1 MGADKTNNIMTLSS
15 GVSQPLLAD
24 VQYFELYS
32 SSALNRKLKN
42 IVLPGFY
49 CGFEP
54 VPGTGLS
61 VRITSENSEGKGA
74 ASVDVNNVQISVQ
87 QIEDV
92 TVSVKAGATNII
104 VLEANFEHGVK
115 TTQVDSASSVS
126 AARIYARTD
135 NTIGQNQIEL
145 CRVIVPS
152 GATAV
157 TKEMIV
163 LKYRVNRAVG
173 VEFSNE
179 ISSTEE
185 RKAATP
191 LAVKTLH
198 DLVDTKAPINSPNL
212 TGTPTTPT
220 APQGTNNTQIASTA
234 FVMAAIAALVDSSP
248 DALNTLNE
256 LAAALGNDPNFSAT
270 VTRLI
275 GEKVAKDGD
284 TMTGKLNLPQTS
296 AFGIN
301 TNNRLGGNSLTLG
314 DHDTGIK
321 QEGDGV
327 LSVFAN
333 GQRVFLFTERSIT
346 SLKELLIGDARYSTG
361 GDVYGSQWGDGWLSS
376 WLSARF
382 AECANASH
390 NHPWSQITDV
400 PAASLTQSGIVQLS
414 SAINSTSET
423 LAATPKAVKAAY
435 DLAAG
440 KAPSSHTHPW
450 NQITGVPT
458 ASLTAKGITQLSSAT
473 NSTSEVLAA
482 TPKAVKAAYDLAAG
496 KAPASHTHPWSQ
508 ITGVPAASLTAK
520 GTVQLS
526 SATDSQSETEAATP
540 KAVKIAYDLARG
552 KYTAQDATTTRKGI
566 VQLSSAINSTSET
579 LAATPKAVK
588 AAYDLAAGKAP
599 ASHTHPWSQITG
611 VPAASLTAKGTVQL
625 SSATDSQSE
634 TEAAT
639 PKAVKIAYDLAR
651 GKYTA
656 QDATTTRKGIVQLSS
671 AINST
676 SETLAAT
683 PKAVKAAYDL
693 AAGKAPASHT
703 HPWSQITGVP
713 AASLTAKG
721 TVQLSSATDSQSE
734 TEAATPKAVKIAY
747 DLARGKYTAQDAT
760 TTRKGIVQLSSA
772 INSTSEILAATPKAV
787 KAAYDLANGK
797 QPADATLTAL
807 AGLATA
813 ADRLPYFTGADR
825 AALAT
830 LTAIGRAIIAKG
842 SIKDVLNYLGLGEG
856 SALPVG
862 VPVPWPTATPPAGW
876 LKCDGRAFTKEQYPV
891 LARAYPTLRLPD
903 LRGEFIRGWDDGR
916 KVDTGRKLLSAQGAT
931 LLRTAMLDYYNQD
944 TTGTSGI
951 VGMGFNN
958 EDSITDLREGSFKM
972 PDGTTFSDPV
982 VAMSDNGMQATIL
995 TSIRSGYA
1003 KGITVRPR
1011 SIALN
1016 YIVRAV

>member
-1 MGADKTNNIMTLSS
+1 MGNLNETEKWEENIYQLETSDPVLGGAD
-15 GVSQPLLAD
+15 G
-24 VQYFELYS
+24 
-32 SSALNRKLKN
+32 
-42 IVLPGFY
+42 
-49 CGFEP
+49 
-54 VPGTGLS
+54 
-61 VRITSENSEGKGA
+61 
-74 ASVDVNNVQISVQ
+74 IS
-87 QIEDV
+87 
-92 TVSVKAGATNII
+92 
-104 VLEANFEHGVK
+104 
-115 TTQVDSASSVS
+115 
-126 AARIYARTD
+126 
-135 NTIGQNQIEL
+135 
-145 CRVIVPS
+145 
-152 GATAV
+152 
-157 TKEMIV
+157 
-163 LKYRVNRAVG
+163 NRAPRQLA
-173 VEFSNE
+173 NRTKWLKKK
-179 ISSTEE
+179 TEE
-185 RKAATP
+185 AAQS
-191 LAVKTLH
+191 LAEHVRSRNH
-198 DLVDTKAPINSPNL
+198 
-212 TGTPTTPT
+212 
-220 APQGTNNTQIASTA
+220 
-234 FVMAAIAALVDSSP
+234 P
-248 DALNTLNE
+248 DATL
-256 LAAALGNDPNFSAT
+256 T
-270 VTRLI
+270 
-275 GEKVAKDGD
+275 AKG
-284 TMTGKLNLPQTS
+284 
-296 AFGIN
+296 
-301 TNNRLGGNSLTLG
+301 
-314 DHDTGIK
+314 
-321 QEGDGV
+321 
-327 LSVFAN
+327 
-333 GQRVFLFTERSIT
+333 FT
-346 SLKELLIGDARYSTG
+346 
-361 GDVYGSQWGDGWLSS
+361 
-376 WLSARF
+376 
-382 AECANASH
+382 
-390 NHPWSQITDV
+390 
-400 PAASLTQSGIVQLS
+400 QLS
-414 SAINSTSET
+414 SATNSTSET

-440 KAPSSHTHPW
+440 KAPVSHTHPW
-450 NQITGVPT
+450 SQITGVPA
-458 ASLTAKGITQLSSAT
+458 ASLTAKGTVQLSSAI
-473 NSTSEVLAA
+473 NSTSEILAATPKAVKAAYDLAAGKAPVSHTHPWSQITGVPAASLTAKGTVQLSSAINSTSEILAA

-540 KAVKIAYDLARG
+540 KAVK
-552 KYTAQDATTTRKGI
+552 
-566 VQLSSAINSTSET
+566 
-579 LAATPKAVK
+579 

-599 ASHTHPWSQITG
+599 VSHTHPWSQITG

-625 SSATDSQSE
+625 SSA
-634 TEAAT
+634 
-639 PKAVKIAYDLAR
+639 
-651 GKYTA
+651 
-656 QDATTTRKGIVQLSS
+656 
-671 AINST
+671 INST
-676 SETLAAT
+676 SEILAAT

-693 AAGKAPASHT
+693 AAGKAPVSHT

-721 TVQLSSATDSQSE
+721 T
-734 TEAATPKAVKIAY
+734 
-747 DLARGKYTAQDAT
+747 
-760 TTRKGIVQLSSA
+760 VQLSSA

-891 LARAYPTLRLPD
+891 LARVYPTLRLPD

-982 VAMSDNGMQATIL
+982 MAMSDNGMQATIL